1 MAGADSCAIATL
13 ALGNQEGTDSTG
25 PAHRAGI
32 AVSGRVL
39 GRDMAFDS
47 LGRFGV
53 WRAYNGFSPEDARE
67 LEQLGYGALWLGASP
82 PADLATVE
90 PLLEAT
96 ETITVATSIVNIW
109 ASPAKEVADSFHR
122 IEARFPG
129 RFLLGIGA
137 GHPEHT
143 GEYRKPY
150 DALVE
155 YLDDLDAAG
164 VPAER
169 RAVAALGPRVLK
181 LAAERSLGALPY
193 FVPAAH
199 TRKAR
204 EIVGPDA
211 LLATEHKVVLTDDT
225 PTAHAVADQ
234 TVAFYVGLTNYASN
248 LRRFGFT
255 DADLTVPPSEALFD
269 AVIAHG
275 TQERIAAQ
283 LSAHADAGADHVA
296 VQILGD
302 NYLPALRTLAPLL
315 TARA

>member
-1 MAGADSCAIATL
+1 M
-13 ALGNQEGTDSTG
+13 LG
-25 PAHRAGI
+25 PH
-32 AVSGRVL
+32 
-39 GRDMAFDS
+39 MAFDS

-82 PADLATVE
+82 PADLPVVE

-109 ASPAKEVADSFHR
+109 AAPAKEVADSYHR

-129 RFLLGIGA
+129 RFLLGVGA

-155 YLDDLDAAG
+155 YLDELDAAG

-181 LAAERSLGALPY
+181 LAAERSVGPLPY
-193 FVPAAH
+193 FVPTAH
-199 TRKAR
+199 TAKAR
-204 EIVGPDA
+204 EIIGPDA
-211 LLATEHKVVLTDDT
+211 VLATEHKVVLTDDVRA
-225 PTAHAVADQ
+225 AHTVADE
-234 TVAFYVGLTNYASN
+234 TVGFYLGLTNYVSN

-255 DADLTVPPSEALFD
+255 DADLTVPPGDRVFD
-269 AVIAHG
+269 AVVAHG
-275 TQERIAAQ
+275 TPEQIADR
-283 LSAHADAGADHVA
+283 LSGHLRAGADHVA

-315 TARA
+315 AARS

>member
-1 MAGADSCAIATL
+1 ML
-13 ALGNQEGTDSTG
+13 A
-25 PAHRAGI
+25 
-32 AVSGRVL
+32 
-39 GRDMAFDS
+39 RDMAFDS

-53 WRAYNGFSPEDARE
+53 WRAFNGFSPADARE

-82 PADLATVE
+82 PADLAVVE

-96 ETITVATSIVNIW
+96 ETITVASSIVNIW

-150 DALVE
+150 DALAE

-193 FVPAAH
+193 FVPSAH
-199 TRKAR
+199 TAKAR
-204 EIVGPDA
+204 EIVGPDV
-211 LLATEHKVVLTDDT
+211 LVATEHKVVLTDDARA
-225 PTAHAVADQ
+225 AHTVADE
-234 TVAFYVGLTNYASN
+234 TVAFYLGLTNYVSN

-255 DADLTVPPSEALFD
+255 DADLTVPPGDRVFD

-275 TQERIAAQ
+275 TPERIADR
-283 LSAHADAGADHVA
+283 LTEHLDAGADHVA

-315 TARA
+315 TKRS

>member
-1 MAGADSCAIATL
+1 MT
-13 ALGNQEGTDSTG
+13 
-25 PAHRAGI
+25 
-32 AVSGRVL
+32 
-39 GRDMAFDS
+39 FDS

-67 LEQLGYGALWLGASP
+67 LEQLGYGTLWLGASP

-109 ASPAKEVADSFHR
+109 ASAAKEAAESFHR

-129 RFLLGIGA
+129 RFLLGVGA

-155 YLDDLDAAG
+155 YLDELDAAG

-181 LAAERSLGALPY
+181 LAAERSAGALPY
-193 FVPAAH
+193 LVPPQH
-199 TRKAR
+199 TAQAR
-204 EIVGPDA
+204 RTIGTDA
-211 LLATEHKVVLTDDT
+211 LLATEHKVVLTDD
-225 PTAHAVADQ
+225 PSAAHAVADE
-234 TVAFYVGLTNYASN
+234 TIGFYLGLTNYVSN

-255 DADLTVPPSEALFD
+255 DADLTTPPGDRVFD
-269 AVIAHG
+269 AVVAHG
-275 TQERIAAQ
+275 TPDQIAAR
-283 LSAHADAGADHVA
+283 LTEHLDAGANHVA
-296 VQILGD
+296 PQILGED
-302 NYLPALRTLAPLL
+302 YLAALRTLAPLL
-315 TARA
+315 AERS

>member
-1 MAGADSCAIATL
+1 
-13 ALGNQEGTDSTG
+13 
-25 PAHRAGI
+25 
-32 AVSGRVL
+32 
-39 GRDMAFDS
+39 MAFDS

-53 WRAYNGFSPEDARE
+53 WRPFNGFGPEDARE
-67 LEQLGYGALWLGASP
+67 LEQLGYGALWLGGSP
-82 PADLATVE
+82 PADLAAVE
-90 PLLEAT
+90 PLLEVT

-109 ASPAKEVADSFHR
+109 ASPAKEAADSFHR

-164 VPAER
+164 VPTER

-181 LAAERSLGALPY
+181 LAAERSSGPLPY

-199 TRKAR
+199 TAK
-204 EIVGPDA
+204 A
-211 LLATEHKVVLTDDT
+211 LLATEHKVVLTDDARA
-225 PTAHAVADQ
+225 AHAVADG
-234 TVAFYVGLTNYASN
+234 TVELYLGLTNYTSN

-255 DADLTVPPSEALFD
+255 DADLAVPPGDRVFD
-269 AVIAHG
+269 AVIAYG
-275 TQERIAAQ
+275 TPERIAAR
-283 LSAHADAGADHVA
+283 LSEHLDAGADHVA

-315 TARA
+315 TAKA